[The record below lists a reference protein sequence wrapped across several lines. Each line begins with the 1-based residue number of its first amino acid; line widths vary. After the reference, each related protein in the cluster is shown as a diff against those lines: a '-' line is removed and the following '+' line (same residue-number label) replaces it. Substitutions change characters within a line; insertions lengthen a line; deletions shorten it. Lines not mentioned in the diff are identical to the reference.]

1 MIETYDPNSTPVVIL
16 TEKAIKH
23 FKAFVK
29 KREGAVGIRISLKK
43 NGCSG
48 LSYVNET
55 VTEVPEQHKHI
66 QFDGLSVY
74 VDETAVDFIEGTTI
88 DLVEKDLGLAQL
100 SYHNPKET
108 ARCGC
113 GESFSVKDDL

>member
-1 MIETYDPNSTPVVIL
+1 MLETYDPNSMPVISL

-23 FKAFVK
+23 FKSFIK
-29 KREGAVGIRISLKK
+29 KKEDAVGIRISLKR

-55 VTEVPEQHKHI
+55 ISAIPEKHKHM
-66 QFDGLSVY
+66 QFGDLNVY
-74 VDETAVDFIEGTTI
+74 VDESALDFIEGTTI

-113 GESFSVKDDL
+113 GESFSVKEDL